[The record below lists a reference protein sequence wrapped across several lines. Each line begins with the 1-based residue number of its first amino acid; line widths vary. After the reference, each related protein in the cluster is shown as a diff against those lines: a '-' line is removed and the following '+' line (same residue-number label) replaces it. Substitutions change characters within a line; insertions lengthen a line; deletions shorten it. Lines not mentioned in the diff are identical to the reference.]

1 MRNKPKIF
9 PLKYVHYKMPINKL
23 RIRILRSQS
32 EKTYSLV
39 LSVEIVPQLIGI
51 SVVECQA
58 KVN

>member
-1 MRNKPKIF
+1 
-9 PLKYVHYKMPINKL
+9 MPINKL